1 MKTNVKNFTALS
13 LLLLFYG
20 ISFAQNQNVQ
30 NILNDVKIDSMTFF
44 VKQLT
49 GEEPVIIGGN
59 PDIIISRHKNHPGN
73 EKAFQFIKE
82 KFQSYGLQAD
92 SLQFSS
98 TGKNLFGI
106 KEGMLYPDKKFIIGA
121 HYDNVAGVP
130 GADDNASGT
139 AAVLE
144 AARVFSEYDFPYTI
158 IFALWDEEEQGLIGS
173 DAYASSA
180 AASNENILGYI
191 NMDMLGWDGN
201 NDNVADIHVRPVAS
215 SLALLDK
222 AMVANIDYDIGL
234 SLHLV
239 NPGISATDH
248 ASFWNNGF
256 SAIGINEEYD
266 GDFNPFWH
274 TPNDTLGQFNI
285 PFYEKCAK
293 LVFATLGECAFSST
307 LGLNNITEQN
317 KVNVYPNPAS
327 NTIYIDAMETIE
339 SVVVYNTLGVQI
351 DNISLGDMSRVDT
364 SSLSDGLYFFHI
376 QTRNATYSPK
386 KIIQH

>member
-13 LLLLFYG
+13 LMLLFYG

-30 NILNDVKIDSMTFF
+30 NILNDVRIDSMTFF

-173 DAYASSA
+173 GAYASSA

-215 SLALLDK
+215 SLALSDK

-339 SVVVYNTLGVQI
+339 SVVVYNTLGIQV

-386 KIIQH
+386 IIIQH

>member
-1 MKTNVKNFTALS
+1 MKTSVKNCTALS
-13 LLLLFYG
+13 LLLLLYG

-30 NILNDVKIDSMTFF
+30 NILNEVKIDSMTFF
-44 VKQLT
+44 VAQLT
-49 GEEPVIIGGN
+49 GEEPVIIEGN
-59 PDIIISRHKNHPGN
+59 PVMIISRHRDHPGN

-82 KFQSYGLQAD
+82 KFQTYGLQLD

-106 KEGMLYPDKKFIIGA
+106 KEGMLYPDEKFIIGA
-121 HYDNVAGVP
+121 HYDNVSGVP

-139 AAVLE
+139 AAVME

-180 AASNENILGYI
+180 ASSNENILGYI

-215 SLALLDK
+215 SLALSDK
-222 AMVANIDYDIGL
+222 AMAANIDYTIGL
-234 SLHLV
+234 SIHLV

-274 TPNDTLGQFNI
+274 TPSDTLGQFNV

-293 LVFATLGECAFSST
+293 LVFATLGECALSST
-307 LGLNNITEQN
+307 LGLYNITEQN
-317 KVNVYPNPAS
+317 KINVYPNPAS
-327 NTIYIDAMETIE
+327 NKIYIDAMETIE
-339 SVVVYNTLGVQI
+339 SVIVYNTLGIQVG
-351 DNISLGDMSRVDT
+351 NINLRDTSQVDT
-364 SSLSDGLYFFHI
+364 SSFTDGLYFFHI
-376 QTRNATYSPK
+376 QTQSANYSPK
-386 KIIQH
+386 IIIQH